1 MIDFCFRESNCFMVH
16 SKAEDKIIE
25 RMLSGK
31 EPIVV
36 TESQDNVV
44 DTAALQASRLTNVA
58 EVVPETGT
66 SAIQTDD
73 TLGRGR

>member
-1 MIDFCFRESNCFMVH
+1 MERSEEENIQVLNSSSSGFVCMTGFLFRESNCFMVR

-31 EPIVV
+31 DPIVV

-44 DTAALQASRLTNVA
+44 DTAALMSSEASR
-58 EVVPETGT
+58 
-66 SAIQTDD
+66 
-73 TLGRGR
+73 